1 MHWVNHV
8 WGNENT
14 MKRDNSRWMNR
25 RDVMRIVAGGAVAA
39 AMPRWS
45 RAQSPPVQTHVYRT
59 VGACQIKADVYQ
71 AAPGQRRPAVMWIHG
86 GALIMGGRG
95 GIDQRFQ
102 AELVKAGF
110 VIVSIDYRLAPET
123 RLPGIIEDVQDAW
136 KWLLKESP
144 SFGIDPDRIA
154 TAGGSAGGYLT
165 LMTGFCLDPRP
176 RALVSYFGYGDIT
189 TPWYSKPDE
198 FYRRQPLVPKEEAYG
213 AVGQT
218 VISEQ
223 PTLNRRGRFYLY
235 CRQNGIWPNEV
246 AGHDPQTDPKWF
258 DPYCPIRNVTA
269 KYPPTL
275 LIHGTADTDVPYAES
290 RNMGDKLKEI
300 GVEHELVT
308 VTGAGH
314 GLSGAKPD
322 ELSRIATR
330 AAEFTRAH
338 TG

>member
-1 MHWVNHV
+1 
-8 WGNENT
+8 
-14 MKRDNSRWMNR
+14 MKR
-25 RDVMRIVAGGAVAA
+25 RDFVRMVAGGAVAA
-39 AMPRWS
+39 ALPRWS
-45 RAQSPPVQTHVYRT
+45 HAQAPAVQTHVYKT

-71 AAPGQRRPAVMWIHG
+71 AAPGQRKPAVMWIHG
-86 GALIMGGRG
+86 GALIMGGRR

-123 RLPGIIEDVQDAW
+123 KLPGIIEDVQDAW
-136 KWLLKESP
+136 RWLRTERP
-144 SFGIDPDRIA
+144 GFGIDPDRIA

-198 FYRRQPLVPKEEAYG
+198 FYRRQPLVPKDEAYS
-213 AVGQT
+213 AVGKT
-218 VISEQ
+218 VLSEQ
-223 PTLNRRGRFYLY
+223 PTPNRRGRFYLY
-235 CRQNGIWPNEV
+235 CRQQGIWPNEV
-246 AGHDPQTDPKWF
+246 AGHDPKAEPKWF

-269 KYPPTL
+269 KYTPTF
-275 LIHGTADTDVPYAES
+275 LIHGTNDTDVPYAES
-290 RNMGDKLKEI
+290 KNMADKLEEI

-322 ELSRIATR
+322 EMARIAAR
-330 AAEFTRAH
+330 AAEFVKAH
-338 TG
+338 VR